1 MKPFS
6 IAIIVD
12 RYWPSRGGVE
22 MAAQS
27 LAASLPREWDI
38 TVITH
43 RPANNSTLL
52 YRSFTSDGDIP
63 ERDPFDIPIKP
74 LDRRRFGRLLLLPLL
89 LWNIPFIRSA
99 HPKALYDMLYIWY
112 KRAFCCRLTRL
123 VDGFDAV
130 HCISTGYLARCV
142 SDVCLSRG
150 IPFVHNPFIHFGK
163 WGDSPAQL
171 RAYAQADTI
180 VCPTK
185 SFKKRLIEELED
197 SLPVKVAVIPP
208 ITIRG
213 GHPKLRMPPVP
224 GRFILFLGRR
234 EAHKGLAALLVAF
247 NGLEHLASLV
257 IAGPGKKVHIRN
269 PAVFDLGEVEDRIKE
284 WLLSSCDV
292 LCVPT
297 TDETFGIVFTEAMSY
312 GKPIVGYDVAPINEI
327 VVNNETG
334 ILVSADETENLNL
347 ALKTILTQKP
357 LRKKLGEAAW
367 ERFRKHFSRKEI
379 ITRMIQLHW
388 KPENIIRPDTVKE
401 SVALHQ

>member
-27 LAASLPREWDI
+27 LAASLPQEWDI

-43 RPANNSTLL
+43 RPAERTSLYNSFI
-52 YRSFTSDGDIP
+52 SNKEIP
-63 ERDPFDIPIKP
+63 ECDPFNIPIKP

-89 LWNIPFIRSA
+89 LWNIPFIRKTF
-99 HPKALYDMLYIWY
+99 PKGLFDSLYIWY
-112 KRAFCCRLTRL
+112 RTAFCYRLNKL
-123 VDGFDAV
+123 LDDIDAV

-185 SFKKRLIEELED
+185 SFQQRLMEELGD
-197 SLPVKVAVIPP
+197 SLPVNVAIIPP

-257 IAGPGKKVHIRN
+257 IAGPGKKVRIRN
-269 PAVFDLGEVEDRIKE
+269 PAVFDLGEVEHRIKE

-297 TDETFGIVFTEAMSY
+297 TDETFGIVFAEAMSY
-312 GKPIVGYDVAPINEI
+312 GKPVVGYDVAPVNEI

-334 ILVSADETENLNL
+334 ILVSPDETENLHF
-347 ALKTILTQKP
+347 ALETMLTQKP
-357 LRKKLGEAAW
+357 LRKKMGEAALD
-367 ERFRKHFSRKEI
+367 RFKGHFSRKEI
-379 ITRMIQLHW
+379 INRMIQLHW
-388 KPENIIRPDTVKE
+388 KPENIIRPDTVE
-401 SVALHQ
+401 EPVVLHQ